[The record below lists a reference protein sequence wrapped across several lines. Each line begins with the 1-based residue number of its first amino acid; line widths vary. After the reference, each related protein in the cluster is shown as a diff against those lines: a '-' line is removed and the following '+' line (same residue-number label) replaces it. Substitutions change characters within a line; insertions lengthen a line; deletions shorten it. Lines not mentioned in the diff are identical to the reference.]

1 MLPTNL
7 GNEFCSLDNAIESLT
22 SPCKNCVDNSFA
34 IIDSNQQADEQQLL
48 ELSSVD
54 EGSSTNPRQ
63 HTNNAQTDDDSNAR
77 HNNSFEV
84 SHERWKNVFNSTITI
99 SDPDTHNN
107 QENDNASVDVPDEM
121 TLTPEHYP
129 TFSETKR
136 ETEDNELEVVNNS
149 GINTKHSWLSN
160 SDDLDD

>member
-1 MLPTNL
+1 MVPELFPIPKRKVRHRINNNSAQTSNINIEGNVLPTQVSEGTKMLPTNL
-7 GNEFCSLDNAIESLT
+7 GNEICSLDNAIESLT

-84 SHERWKNVFNSTITI
+84 SHER
-99 SDPDTHNN
+99 
-107 QENDNASVDVPDEM
+107 
-121 TLTPEHYP
+121 
-129 TFSETKR
+129 
-136 ETEDNELEVVNNS
+136 
-149 GINTKHSWLSN
+149 
-160 SDDLDD
+160 